1 MAQVSI
7 IRHNPIAIFSNPTEV
22 ILKDDRENVFRLI
35 EPSGNVG
42 TQYPADVGSQWL
54 GTIENLNAGLEV
66 CGAHWSDV
74 YKTDVLWTT
83 PSSDWGPCDEQKNA
97 FNEVYA
103 AMIEAVT
110 GGPLRSNRMA
120 RHTHP
125 EGFPDPAAL
134 FEVQI
139 KAVKGAGVS
148 LSGSVDIDH
157 GYWIDHH
164 PSGKTVLH
172 EAGGEMVD
180 TLGGGIAEEAA
191 FILEEQLEKPFA
203 EAGVDMKK
211 QTAWIE
217 IMVAADY
224 APGEAW
230 ERVEIVRRL
239 VEEYYGDERPAGLIY
254 PVSRIP
260 LEKGQVEIQ
269 PRLVSGEAE
278 IVRSGE
284 TADGFSTWTALKY
297 GGLTEVLLSA
307 AGGDDAGALLGS
319 LDGRIREAGGN
330 GLKEDGIFNNA
341 YVVAGGDSA
350 ADREWIQT
358 FNGSFSAWYE
368 GTAPAGRTAQFLG
381 GIQKEGYRS
390 GIASRAI
397 FA

>member
-7 IRHNPIAIFSNPTEV
+7 IRHNPIAIFSSPTEV
-22 ILKDDRENVFRLI
+22 IVTDDDNNVFRLI

-54 GTIENLNAGLEV
+54 GTIQNLNAGLEV
-66 CGAHWSDV
+66 CGVHWSDV

-83 PSSDWGPCDEQKNA
+83 PSSNWGPCDEQKNA
-97 FNEVYA
+97 FNTVYG

-125 EGFPDPAAL
+125 EGFPDPAAM

-139 KAVKGAGVS
+139 KAIKGADVS
-148 LSGSVDIDH
+148 LSATDIVHGSWVDHQI
-157 GYWIDHH
+157 
-164 PSGKTVLH
+164 SGQTVYH
-172 EAGGEMVD
+172 EKDGKMVD
-180 TLGGGIAEEAA
+180 TLGGDITEEAM

-203 EAGVDMKK
+203 AKGVDMKK

-230 ERVEIVRRL
+230 QRVETVRKL
-239 VEEYYGDERPAGLIY
+239 IEDYYGDARPAGVIY

-260 LEKGQVEIQ
+260 IENGQVEIQ
-269 PRLVSGEAE
+269 PRLVSGNAE

-284 TADGFSTWTALKY
+284 IVDGFSTWTALKY
-297 GGLTEVLLSA
+297 GGVTEVLLSA
-307 AGGDDAGALLGS
+307 VGGDDAGALLGS
-319 LDGRIREAGGN
+319 LDDRIQQAGGN
-330 GLKEDGIFNNA
+330 GLKQDGIFNNA
-341 YVVAGGDSA
+341 YVVAKGDSQA
-350 ADREWIQT
+350 SRDWIKE
-358 FNGSFSAWYE
+358 FNVSFSAYYE

-381 GIQKEGYRS
+381 GIQKEGYPC

>member
-1 MAQVSI
+1 MASVNI
-7 IRHNPIAIFSNPTEV
+7 VRHNPIAIFSNPTEV
-22 ILKDDRENVFRLI
+22 IVTDDNDNVFRLI

-42 TQYPADVGSQWL
+42 TQYVADVGSQWL
-54 GTIENLNAGLEV
+54 GTIENLNAGLDI
-66 CGAHWSDV
+66 CGVNWSDV

-83 PSSDWGPCDEQKNA
+83 PSSEWGPCDEQKNA
-97 FNEVYA
+97 FNAVYA
-103 AMIEAVT
+103 AMIESVT

-139 KAVKGAGVS
+139 KAIKGANVTMS
-148 LSGSVDIDH
+148 SGGDIDH
-157 GYWIDHH
+157 VFWVDHQ

-172 EAGGEMVD
+172 EKDGQMID
-180 TLGGGIAEEAA
+180 TLGGGIEEEAM

-203 EAGVDMKK
+203 ELGVDMKQ

-230 ERVEIVRRL
+230 QRIEAVRNL
-239 VEEYYGDERPAGLIY
+239 IADYYGDACPAGLIY
-254 PVSRIP
+254 PVSRVPI
-260 LEKGQVEIQ
+260 ETGQVEIQ

-284 TADGFSTWTALKY
+284 VVDGFSTWTALKY
-297 GGLTEVLLSA
+297 GGVTEVLLSA
-307 AGGDDAGALLGS
+307 SGGDDAGQILGS
-319 LDGRIREAGGN
+319 LDGYIKEAGGS
-330 GLKEDGIFNNA
+330 GLKEDGVFNNA
-341 YVVAGGDSA
+341 YVVAGENSKASRD
-350 ADREWIQT
+350 WIQT
-358 FNGSFSAWYE
+358 FNGQFIAWYE

-381 GIQKEGYRS
+381 GIQKEGYRC
-390 GIASRAI
+390 GIASRAL

>member
-1 MAQVSI
+1 
-7 IRHNPIAIFSNPTEV
+7 
-22 ILKDDRENVFRLI
+22 
-35 EPSGNVG
+35 
-42 TQYPADVGSQWL
+42 
-54 GTIENLNAGLEV
+54 
-66 CGAHWSDV
+66 
-74 YKTDVLWTT
+74 
-83 PSSDWGPCDEQKNA
+83 
-97 FNEVYA
+97 
-103 AMIEAVT
+103 
-110 GGPLRSNRMA
+110 
-120 RHTHP
+120 
-125 EGFPDPAAL
+125 
-134 FEVQI
+134 
-139 KAVKGAGVS
+139 
-148 LSGSVDIDH
+148 
-157 GYWIDHH
+157 
-164 PSGKTVLH
+164 
-172 EAGGEMVD
+172 
-180 TLGGGIAEEAA
+180 
-191 FILEEQLEKPFA
+191 
-203 EAGVDMKK
+203 MKK

-224 APGEAW
+224 APGETW

-307 AGGDDAGALLGS
+307 AGGDDAGTLLGS

-381 GIQKEGYRS
+381 GIQKEGYPC